1 MTDSETRR
9 MRSVLCSC
17 GDALTRIKENA
28 DELNAVLK
36 GIDKIT
42 KKFCFC
48 CDVEKGSDELN
59 GDIAA
64 LVGVFENCDLA
75 PAIVARRPI
84 RGGEN
89 IVIVATWYD
98 GAVDK
103 FNALSLQDRFY
114 FETVDDF
121 LTACE
126 KYSR

>member
-1 MTDSETRR
+1 MTQNFYFR
-9 MRSVLCSC
+9 
-17 GDALTRIKENA
+17 
-28 DELNAVLK
+28 
-36 GIDKIT
+36 
-42 KKFCFC
+42 
-48 CDVEKGSDELN
+48 CDVKKGTDDLN

-89 IVIVATWYD
+89 VEIVATWYD

-126 KYSR
+126 KHTR